1 MADDED
7 DRFLSRWARRKR
19 EAAHAERP
27 ADEAAAAPDAPLSSP
42 APLPSPMEDARGED
56 QPAVAEPPPDLPDPD
71 TMSETEDFTV
81 FLKKE
86 VPDALRRRALRRLWR
101 LNPVFANLDG
111 LNDYDEDYTD
121 AARVVK
127 GLKTL
132 YQAGR
137 GMVLED
143 DPAPR
148 ETRDAA
154 VAVEEGDIDDDTPT
168 EDEAREGEPAID
180 EPVSSTA
187 EDTAPSSVANAPS
200 AEGPG
205 LDPATVRPTEVAPR
219 ARKTAPSNAL
229 ARRWGRFES

>member
-1 MADDED
+1 MADE

-19 EAAHAERP
+19 QVRQAERQP
-27 ADEAAAAPDAPLSSP
+27 EDAPAALEPGAPVPDQVGDAEGPEP
-42 APLPSPMEDARGED
+42 AA
-56 QPAVAEPPPDLPDPD
+56 AEPPPDLPDPD
-71 TMSETEDFTV
+71 TLSESADFTV

-121 AARVVK
+121 AARVVE

-137 GMVLED
+137 GMVQPD
-143 DPAPR
+143 
-148 ETRDAA
+148 
-154 VAVEEGDIDDDTPT
+154 
-168 EDEAREGEPAID
+168 EDEAPRQDEAETAAADALEDGAGDEEKQQAEENREALAKSPPQSAAPEAPAPPTHRPGPD
-180 EPVSSTA
+180 DAASVPV
-187 EDTAPSSVANAPS
+187 D
-200 AEGPG
+200 
-205 LDPATVRPTEVAPR
+205 
-219 ARKTAPSNAL
+219 RKAGPSNAL

>member
-1 MADDED
+1 MAEDD

-19 EAAHAERP
+19 EAAHAERS
-27 ADEAAAAPDAPLSSP
+27 ADEAAVAPAPSD
-42 APLPSPMEDARGED
+42 APLPSPMENARGKD
-56 QPAVAEPPPDLPDPD
+56 QPAAAEPPPDLPDPD

-154 VAVEEGDIDDDTPT
+154 AAVEEGDIDDDTTT
-168 EDEAREGEPAID
+168 EDEARDGEPAID
-180 EPVSSTA
+180 EPVPSTA
-187 EDTAPSSVANAPS
+187 EDIAPSSVANAV
-200 AEGPG
+200 EGSG
-205 LDPATVRPTEVAPR
+205 LDAAAVRPAEVAPR